1 MPPIPA
7 VEPASALRI
16 DPSVPSDGTP
26 FSSTPALRTG
36 QLLAGQY
43 EVRGCLAHGGMGW
56 SYLAVDRNVDN
67 RWVVLKGLLNSGD
80 ADATAAAVAER
91 RFLGRSL
98 TVLALDLPPT
108 RNGRPARAD
117 RPGGPDQ
124 LGAPPDLDIAPR
136 ELVPCLH
143 DTTSRDSTMTAGNN
157 GGNTGAAGVDDS
169 VETDV
174 ETDPEGDRVQIDLG
188 ILAGISDRG
197 LVHTRNEDAM
207 ALGNRGNRAA
217 AVVCDGVSTVRDPQL
232 AARAAA
238 DAAARVLLADPPRHA
253 TSASARALAQAGN
266 RLVRAA
272 VTEAAEAVARLGEPG
287 EPDPPACTLACALVG
302 DSVLTLGWVG
312 DSRAYWLAEPGSE
325 EPSRLMST
333 DHSWA
338 TAMVESGRMDEA
350 TAWADRRAH
359 AITRWLGQGGEP
371 EPEVLTWR
379 PDGSGVLLVCSDGLW
394 NYLSEP
400 DELADVVLPALAEGA
415 SPLEVAGELTDLALD
430 AGGRDNI
437 TVVVCPMP
445 LGSSR

>member
-1 MPPIPA
+1 
-7 VEPASALRI
+7 
-16 DPSVPSDGTP
+16 
-26 FSSTPALRTG
+26 
-36 QLLAGQY
+36 
-43 EVRGCLAHGGMGW
+43 
-56 SYLAVDRNVDN
+56 
-67 RWVVLKGLLNSGD
+67 
-80 ADATAAAVAER
+80 
-91 RFLGRSL
+91 
-98 TVLALDLPPT
+98 
-108 RNGRPARAD
+108 
-117 RPGGPDQ
+117 
-124 LGAPPDLDIAPR
+124 
-136 ELVPCLH
+136 
-143 DTTSRDSTMTAGNN
+143 MTAGNN
-157 GGNTGAAGVDDS
+157 GNNAGDNSDTAGTAGVDDT
-169 VETDV
+169 VEADSR
-174 ETDPEGDRVQIDLG
+174 GDRVRTDLG
-188 ILAGISDRG
+188 ILAGVSDRG
-197 LVHTRNEDAM
+197 LVHARNEDAM

-238 DAAARVLLADPPRHA
+238 DAASRVLLADPPRHA

-272 VTEAAEAVARLGEPG
+272 VTEAAEAVARLGESD

-302 DSVLTLGWVG
+302 DSVLTIGWVG

-325 EPSRLMST
+325 EPSRLLST

-338 TAMVESGRMDEA
+338 TAMIESGRMDAA

-359 AITRWLGQGGEP
+359 AITRWLGRGGEP

-437 TVVVCPMP
+437 TVVVCPVP
-445 LGSSR
+445 LGS